1 MSRKYP
7 MNFRLAAQVSMPIL
21 ATTCALALAND
32 PTTPQLRA
40 HRIHSN
46 IELDGVLS
54 EAEWQQ
60 ATTASSFLQYQPA
73 EGEPATEKTEVHVL
87 YNEANLFVGVRC
99 FDSQPQRIVAQKLQR
114 DSGLGDDDMFALA
127 VDTYHDRRNAYFF
140 AT

>member
-1 MSRKYP
+1 MIL
-7 MNFRLAAQVSMPIL
+7 RLAAQAGASIL
-21 ATTCALALAND
+21 TTTCALVMGND
-32 PTTPQLRA
+32 PTAPQLRA
-40 HRIHSN
+40 LRIHSN

-60 ATTASSFLQYQPA
+60 ATTATNFLQYQPA
-73 EGEPATEKTEVHVL
+73 EGQPATEKTEVHIL
-87 YNEANLFVGVRC
+87 YDEANLFVGVRC
-99 FDSQPQRIVAQKLQR
+99 FDSEPHRIVAQKVQR